1 MPITQLL
8 ILIIFNNYFSF
19 VGNTTEENI
28 KYSHKHF
35 SDYLNNQCN
44 NSVFI
49 QPTDSEEITNVIFT
63 LDLNKCHSSNSI
75 PYKILK
81 LLKKYISKQLP
92 DLFSPSLSAGVFP
105 SLLKKAKVVLV
116 YRK

>member
-1 MPITQLL
+1 M
-8 ILIIFNNYFSF
+8 
-19 VGNTTEENI
+19 
-28 KYSHKHF
+28 
-35 SDYLNNQCN
+35 
-44 NSVFI
+44 
-49 QPTDSEEITNVIFT
+49 
-63 LDLNKCHSSNSI
+63 NKSIGSNSI